1 MIVDVYNLSVE
12 VENGLPDLLGGR
24 LSRIKIKLLSH
35 FLDWN
40 LLSIIALLNFKILR
54 RFTRCIWIETVAAIG
69 EVIWSILVFLND
81 LVLLLSNEL
90 LSQDETIIVS
100 MVVVVE
106 LLVLA
111 IDLDQLFPVEVLGLL
126 I

>member
-1 MIVDVYNLSVE
+1 MIVDVHNLSVE

-69 EVIWSILVFLND
+69 EIIWSILVFLND

-90 LSQDETIIVS
+90 LSQDETIIIS
-100 MVVVVE
+100 MMVVVE
-106 LLVLA
+106 LLVLT